1 MKITFDEVKGYV
13 MNNCPEAQRWFF
25 DTQTYTGI
33 ERIIDS
39 TEPFVMDYVDCPVGY
54 AETNNLND
62 IDELTKEINEHFK
75 EFSYVYDG
83 RVRRGIINRIVKT
96 EISRWNEGRNAW
108 YYGRHIGRLAY
119 LLNKDGYHIKLR
131 EELEERKRR
140 VLSYTTF
147 M

>member
-1 MKITFDEVKGYV
+1 MKITFDEVKDYV
-13 MNNCPEAQRWFF
+13 MNNCPFA
-25 DTQTYTGI
+25 I

-75 EFSYVYDG
+75 EFSYEYDG
-83 RVRRGIINRIVKT
+83 RVRRGLINRVVRIET
-96 EISRWNEGRNAW
+96 TRWNEGRNAW

-131 EELEERKRR
+131 KEHEARKERLNSPIEEHILPNW
-140 VLSYTTF
+140 
-147 M
+147 